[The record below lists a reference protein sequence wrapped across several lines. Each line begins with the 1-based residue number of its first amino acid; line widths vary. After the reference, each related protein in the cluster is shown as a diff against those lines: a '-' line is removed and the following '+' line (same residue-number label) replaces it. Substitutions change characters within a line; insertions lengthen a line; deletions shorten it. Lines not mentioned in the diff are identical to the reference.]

1 MITMQLSTTEARQK
15 QRADDADRQALYRVR
30 KRRAGFKNMLVWIKP
45 GQEER
50 LRAYIKR
57 LQREHD

>member
-1 MITMQLSTTEARQK
+1 MTTNKARETTYG
-15 QRADDADRQALYRVR
+15 QRAADADRQALYRVR
-30 KRRAGFKNMLVWIKP
+30 KRRAGFKNVLVWIRP

>member
-1 MITMQLSTTEARQK
+1 MNSMEK
-15 QRADDADRQALYRVR
+15 QRQRHDDAQRQALYRMR
-30 KRRAGFKNMLVWIKP
+30 KRIQGFKNVLVWIRP

>member
-1 MITMQLSTTEARQK
+1 MNPVQQ
-15 QRADDADRQALYRVR
+15 QRHDDAQRQAIYRLR

-57 LQREHD
+57 LQREDG